1 MWIQSST
8 TTALTPTAI
17 ALGNFDG
24 VHLGHGEVIRPVL
37 ESGTGLVPTVV
48 SFDPHPLEF
57 FTGESRQLLTPLG
70 EKAQQLEKL
79 GIQQLILLPFDRELA
94 ALTPQDFV
102 EKILIHQLQA
112 QKISVGQDFCFGH
125 QRRGTAEDLQNLA
138 AAWGSQVII
147 NPLKTLPREESVRI
161 SSSRIRQ
168 ALAAG
173 ELEKVTQMLGRFYLL
188 QGKVILGQQLGQTIG
203 FPTANLEISP
213 DKLLPRSGVYA
224 VKAYLENALV
234 LDGVV
239 NIGHRPTVGGESVTV
254 EVHLLNWSGN
264 LYGQTL
270 EVHLIKFLR
279 PEQKFPSLDALKA
292 QIDQD
297 CHQAREILGTCL

>member
-1 MWIQSST
+1 
-8 TTALTPTAI
+8 
-17 ALGNFDG
+17 
-24 VHLGHGEVIRPVL
+24 
-37 ESGTGLVPTVV
+37 VPTVV
-48 SFDPHPLEF
+48 TFDPHPLEF

-138 AAWGSQVII
+138 SAWGSQVII

-239 NIGHRPTVGGESVTV
+239 NIGHRPTVGGKSVTV

-292 QIDQD
+292 QINQD
-297 CHQAREILGTCL
+297 CHQAQEILGTCL